1 MGAAVAAPDA
11 EAEGRVDAED
21 PDGLGEADSGTHALS
36 PSVSSVAPASA
47 ATGRRRRRRGVVM
60 SFRIRG
66 ARRRRGGLARLGL
79 TTVSL
84 DSAAPDITR
93 TRRTYSYLGPA
104 GTFTEAALSQVPE
117 ARDQIWR
124 PVRNVGEALA
134 DVVEGRSDAAMIA
147 IENSVDGGVSTAQD
161 ALATMPGLRI
171 VGEYL
176 VPVNFVLVARP
187 GTRLEDV
194 KLLAAHPVAYAQCLR
209 WLSAELPEHAHLP
222 AASNVAAAVG
232 IVDGLS
238 DADAAIAPPGI
249 LDHYDLE
256 LLAERIG
263 DNANAVTRF
272 VLVSRT
278 APAPAPTGADKT
290 SLIVE
295 LPEEYPGA
303 LLELLE
309 QFATRGINLSLLA
322 SRPIGDA
329 LGRYRFV
336 IDADGHVQ
344 DERMADAL
352 LGLRR
357 FSPKV
362 IYLGSYPR
370 ADRAIVHYPER
381 YSDDVFIEARDW
393 LRGLI
398 SGEPDA

>member
-1 MGAAVAAPDA
+1 M
-11 EAEGRVDAED
+11 
-21 PDGLGEADSGTHALS
+21 
-36 PSVSSVAPASA
+36 
-47 ATGRRRRRRGVVM
+47 
-60 SFRIRG
+60 
-66 ARRRRGGLARLGL
+66 
-79 TTVSL
+79 
-84 DSAAPDITR
+84 
-93 TRRTYSYLGPA
+93 
-104 GTFTEAALSQVPE
+104 
-117 ARDQIWR
+117 
-124 PVRNVGEALA
+124 
-134 DVVEGRSDAAMIA
+134 
-147 IENSVDGGVSTAQD
+147 
-161 ALATMPGLRI
+161 
-171 VGEYL
+171 
-176 VPVNFVLVARP
+176 
-187 GTRLEDV
+187 
-194 KLLAAHPVAYAQCLR
+194 
-209 WLSAELPEHAHLP
+209 
-222 AASNVAAAVG
+222 
-232 IVDGLS
+232 
-238 DADAAIAPPGI
+238 
-249 LDHYDLE
+249 
-256 LLAERIG
+256 
-263 DNANAVTRF
+263 
-272 VLVSRT
+272 SRT

-362 IYLGSYPR
+362 VYLGSYPR

-398 SGEPDA
+398 SGEPEA